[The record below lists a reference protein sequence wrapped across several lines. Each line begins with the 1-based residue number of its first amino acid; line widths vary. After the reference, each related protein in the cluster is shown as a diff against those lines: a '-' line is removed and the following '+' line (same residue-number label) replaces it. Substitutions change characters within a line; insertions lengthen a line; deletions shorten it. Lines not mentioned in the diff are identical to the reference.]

1 MSLRKIIGS
10 VLTVCGIACL
20 AACAGQDICLSN
32 QHAVQVSLLSVYSKT
47 DKDTSLAISAVGLG
61 RQDSV
66 YSNDNLSQLFLPLS
80 FEQEPDTTSFL
91 VQFNK
96 TIDTLHFI
104 HRKKLD
110 FVSGECGYVFRFT
123 LDSIWF
129 SRNTLDSAIIIY
141 PTIQYGEDA
150 TNVKLF
156 VY

>member
-1 MSLRKIIGS
+1 MSLRKIIGPAF
-10 VLTVCGIACL
+10 VTCLITCLT
-20 AACAGQDICLSN
+20 ACAGQEICLSN

-47 DKDTSLAISAVGLG
+47 DKDTSLSISAVGLG
-61 RQDSV
+61 RLDSV
-66 YSNDNLSQLFLPLS
+66 YSNNKLSQLFLPLS
-80 FEQEPDTTSFL
+80 FDQEPDTTSFL
-91 VQFNK
+91 VKFNK
-96 TIDTLHFI
+96 TVDTLHFI
-104 HRKKLD
+104 HQKKLD

-123 LDSIWF
+123 LDSVWF